1 MHDVA
6 FEVVI
11 PNSKPVDIWEFVA
24 DFSNLKKIYPNM

>member
-1 MHDVA
+1 M

-11 PNSKPVDIWEFVA
+11 PNSKPADIWEFVA